1 MKPVRTAAAIALAA
15 TASLGVGVAPA
26 QAHTTLQNADPGID
40 STVSPPSKIVL
51 TYADP
56 VRLPQVI
63 LTTASGA
70 RVVLGRP
77 FAVDNVVT
85 TQLRSE
91 LPNGSYTVGWR
102 VVAVDGH
109 PVEGTYRFT
118 VVGSSTT
125 AAPATVPAGKPQSA
139 ARSSSTTIWWIG
151 LGGLLVVAVAAG
163 VVLLR
168 RSLST
173 DE

>member
-1 MKPVRTAAAIALAA
+1 MRPVRTAAAIALAA
-15 TASLGVGVAPA
+15 TAALGVGVAPA

-56 VRLPQVI
+56 VRLPEVI
-63 LTTASGA
+63 LTMASGA
-70 RVVLGRP
+70 RVVLGKP

-125 AAPATVPAGKPQSA
+125 QAPATVSGSKPQA
-139 ARSSSTTIWWIG
+139 AKSSNTTIWWIG
-151 LGGLLVVAVAAG
+151 LGGLIVVAVAAG

-168 RSLST
+168 RSLNT